1 MGVAVDYKLSMPF
14 IGQMMERR
22 LYRGGE
28 MIDDE
33 WNYSMLLFWGEERK
47 GQHPFQKGKGA
58 CEAPLGSHAEG
69 RLENV
74 EAWRWPIAGVGQR
87 LDWSEVEDN

>member
-33 WNYSMLLFWGEERK
+33 
-47 GQHPFQKGKGA
+47 
-58 CEAPLGSHAEG
+58 
-69 RLENV
+69 
-74 EAWRWPIAGVGQR
+74 
-87 LDWSEVEDN
+87 